1 MKNSEMDKMNNLKV
15 EKYLVLL
22 WIIMTFVFSMLVE
35 II

>member
-1 MKNSEMDKMNNLKV
+1 MKYSEMDKMNNLIV